1 MNTLEIIL
9 TAVIVATVAAAL
21 VFAVKKRKKGGC
33 SCGCEGCAMSC
44 EHRKKKDE
52 SNTISS

>member
-9 TAVIVATVAAAL
+9 TVVIVAAVAAAL

-44 EHRKKKDE
+44 EHRKKKDDT
-52 SNTISS
+52 NPK